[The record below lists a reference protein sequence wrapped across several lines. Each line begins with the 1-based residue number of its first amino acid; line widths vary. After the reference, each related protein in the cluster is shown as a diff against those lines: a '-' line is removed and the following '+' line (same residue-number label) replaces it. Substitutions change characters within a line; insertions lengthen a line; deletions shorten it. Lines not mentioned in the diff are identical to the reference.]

1 MINKPISIREVT
13 LHRLVMR
20 LIDPFTTSFGT
31 FQDKEFFVIEME
43 DETGASGFGESVAFS
58 SPWYSEETVETNK
71 HMMEQFLIPLLLESP
86 IEHPDEVSKRFE
98 SIRRNNMAKSALE
111 GAVWDLYAKRNNNPL
126 YKELGGRK
134 QQIDVGIS
142 IGIQPTANE
151 LVHVVEGF
159 VNEGYKRMKVKIK
172 PGADYEMLKEVRRH
186 FPDILLMADAN
197 SAYTLEDIDTLK
209 KLDEL
214 NLMMIEQPLSHDD
227 IIDHAKLQSELA
239 TPICLDE
246 SIHSIEDAR
255 KAVELGSCKIIN
267 IKIGRVGGLTE
278 SKKIHDYCAQQGIAV
293 WCGGMLEAGIGR
305 AHNIALTT
313 LPQFVLPGDTAA
325 SSRYWEKDIIVPE
338 VIVENGVI
346 HVPDKPGI
354 GYEVNRQVLESYR
367 VDKTVFSKNNIWACF
382 MTF

>member
-1 MINKPISIREVT
+1 MNNKPISIREVT

-71 HMMEQFLIPLLLESP
+71 HIMQQFLIPLLLESP

-111 GAVWDLYAKRNNNPL
+111 GAVWDLYAKRIYKPL
-126 YKELGGRK
+126 YKVLGGRK

-142 IGIQPTANE
+142 IGIQPTASD

-159 VNEGYKRMKVKIK
+159 VNEGYKRIKVKIK

-197 SAYTLEDIDTLK
+197 SAYTLNDIDTLK

-246 SIHSIEDAR
+246 SIHTLEDAR

-367 VDKTVFSKNNIWACF
+367 VDKTVFSKNNIWA
-382 MTF
+382 